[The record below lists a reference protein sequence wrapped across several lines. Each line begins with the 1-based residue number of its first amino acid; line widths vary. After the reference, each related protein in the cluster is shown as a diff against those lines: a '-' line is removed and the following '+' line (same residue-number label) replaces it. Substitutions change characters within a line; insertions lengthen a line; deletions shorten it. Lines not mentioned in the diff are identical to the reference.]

1 MIKIK
6 LRRNLLYLFVYFIAW
21 IITTVFEELMSCSS
35 YVYLSLA
42 ILSKIFGGLIV
53 YLYQYNFIKRNKK
66 QTKYFEINLIFNEKK
81 LRTKDKKIKITI
93 LLFFA
98 SFFYVFRFFIDYQFF
113 GYLDNSPTIDYRLSS
128 MQTVSSALIC
138 TYALGFEMKKHH
150 KVSLVII
157 SIFLGLTFI
166 IKIIYKSVSINLKNI
181 AIFNLLILYYYIAET
196 FSNCIEKYLVDFNY
210 INPFLILMLEGII
223 DLIMASIYISIY
235 KKPIRKF
242 NNKII
247 NNGKRT
253 FLFYLFGFIIYVI
266 LAAITHIY
274 KIYCNVIYSP
284 MARALVEYLLNPF
297 FNIYTFFELGD
308 FNKNVSHLII
318 SIIICI
324 IISFFG
330 CVYNEYII
338 LYFCGLENETKDVI
352 AERALDIDNVPEKN
366 NYELDINDNE
376 NENFNDDNKD
386 KIKIINK
393 SFRN

>member
-21 IITTVFEELMSCSS
+21 TILTVFEEFMSCSS

-66 QTKYFEINLIFNEKK
+66 QTKYFEINLIFNQYK
-81 LRTKDKKIKITI
+81 LKTKDNIIKIAI

-98 SFFYVFRFFIDYQFF
+98 SFFYVFRFFIDYNFF

-128 MQTVSSALIC
+128 IQTISSALIC
-138 TYALGFEMKKHH
+138 TYALGFEMRRHH
-150 KVSLVII
+150 KVSLIII
-157 SIFLGLTFI
+157 SICLLLTYGI
-166 IKIIYKSVSINLKNI
+166 EIIYKSASINLNNI
-181 AIFNLLILYYYIAET
+181 ALFNLLILYYYIVET
-196 FSNCIEKYLVDFNY
+196 FGNCIEKYLVDVNY

-223 DLIMASIYISIY
+223 DLLLASIYISIY

-242 NNKII
+242 NNKIN

-253 FLFYLFGFIIYVI
+253 FLLYIFGFIIYVI
-266 LAAITHIY
+266 LGSITNIY

-284 MARALVEYLLNPF
+284 MARSLVEYILNPF
-297 FNIYTFFELGD
+297 FNIYTFFELDD
-308 FNKNVSHLII
+308 FNKKVSHFII
-318 SIIICI
+318 SMIICT

-338 LYFCGLENETKDVI
+338 LYCCGLENETKDII
-352 AERALDIDNVPEKN
+352 AERAPNVNNLFEN
-366 NYELDINDNE
+366 DNYELDINDNE
-376 NENFNDDNKD
+376 NENFHEDNKD
-386 KIKIINK
+386 EII
-393 SFRN
+393 SQY

>member
-21 IITTVFEELMSCSS
+21 TILTVFEEFMSCSS

-138 TYALGFEMKKHH
+138 TYALGLEMKRHH

-166 IKIIYKSVSINLKNI
+166 IEIIYKSVSINLKNI

-253 FLFYLFGFIIYVI
+253 FLFYLFGFIIYII

-308 FNKNVSHLII
+308 FNKNVSHFII

-324 IISFFG
+324 VISFFG

-352 AERALDIDNVPEKN
+352 AERALYIDNVPEKN

-386 KIKIINK
+386 KIKSLNK